1 MKKIL
6 GIIAIAAIT
15 MSSFA
20 DDVIVTKD
28 AQKINAKIEEVAPTE
43 IKYKK
48 ANSLNGPTFVLP
60 ISDILCIIFEN
71 DEVMIFEEEK
81 KQDIVQKPEIYLTQE
96 EIEMFDGIPRKLVAI
111 EGDYSMLYDKNA
123 LVFFDVNC
131 DNTCIVKFTHF
142 DGGIETWAFAMA
154 GYNNQFDFQ
163 SLDLSET
170 YKNFNESPIFPKK
183 CYLVPYSDLTKVKEY
198 QTHFSAFYKLELRVR
213 FLDIGNSMVSSLTK
227 VQGDAGGAVIYGE
240 LVITDMATNR
250 EVGRILVD
258 RIKGK
263 NSPFAH
269 VRLERAISTM
279 LMPELFHIKKK

>member
-6 GIIAIAAIT
+6 GIIAIVAIT

-48 ANSLNGPTFVLP
+48 ANFLDGPTFVLP
-60 ISDILCIIFEN
+60 TSDILCIIFEN
-71 DEVMIFEEEK
+71 DEVMIFEETK
-81 KQDIVQKPEIYLTQE
+81 KEDVKKEINLTQE
-96 EIEMFDGIPRKLVAI
+96 DIERFDMTPRKLVALS
-111 EGDYSMLYDKNA
+111 GDYSMLYDKKV
-123 LVFFDVNC
+123 LVYFDVNF
-131 DNTCIVKFTHF
+131 DDTYIVKFTHF
-142 DGGIETWAFAMA
+142 DAGVDAWSFSLA
-154 GYNNQFDFQ
+154 GYYSEPDFQ

-170 YKNFNESPIFPKK
+170 YKSFNENPIFPKK

-198 QTHFSAFYKLELRVR
+198 QTRFSDFYKMELRVK
-213 FLDIGNSMVSSLTK
+213 FLDIGNSGVSTGTNSS
-227 VQGDAGGAVIYGE
+227 GDAGGAIIYGE
-240 LVITDMATNR
+240 LVITDLATDK

-263 NSPFAH
+263 HSPFAH

-279 LMPELFHIKKK
+279 LMPELFHVKKK